1 MQQQLFPAAGRG
13 VKDIGWL
20 KSNFFLSFSDFQ
32 EPTKSAFGTLVAFN
46 DDFVEAGKG
55 FGLHPHMNMEIISIM
70 LKGSMNHKDN
80 MGYSNV
86 VHEDWVQIMS
96 AGSGLKHEEYNVGAD
111 EVNFLQIWIQPKI
124 QNTAPRY
131 QWRQFPKDKRKNSL
145 QTIVS
150 SEEGLGHCWIT
161 QNTKLSLGLYD
172 AAATVTYAL
181 NPVNKCLFVF
191 AIRGRL
197 VVSGTE
203 IDQRD
208 GLGIWDTDIIHI
220 TCPDSAE
227 FLIIETPI
235 NQK

>member
-1 MQQQLFPAAGRG
+1 
-13 VKDIGWL
+13 
-20 KSNFFLSFSDFQ
+20 
-32 EPTKSAFGTLVAFN
+32 
-46 DDFVEAGKG
+46 
-55 FGLHPHMNMEIISIM
+55 
-70 LKGSMNHKDN
+70 MNHKDN

-86 VHEDWVQIMS
+86 VHEDSVQIMS
-96 AGSGLKHEEYNVGAD
+96 AGSGLKHEEYNVGEED
-111 EVNFLQIWIQPKI
+111 VNFLQIWIQPKI

-131 QWRQFPKDKRKNSL
+131 QWRQFPKHKRKNSL
-145 QTIVS
+145 QTIIS

-203 IDQRD
+203 INQRD
-208 GLGIWDTDIIHI
+208 GLGLWDTDSIHI
-220 TCPDSAE
+220 TCPDGAE